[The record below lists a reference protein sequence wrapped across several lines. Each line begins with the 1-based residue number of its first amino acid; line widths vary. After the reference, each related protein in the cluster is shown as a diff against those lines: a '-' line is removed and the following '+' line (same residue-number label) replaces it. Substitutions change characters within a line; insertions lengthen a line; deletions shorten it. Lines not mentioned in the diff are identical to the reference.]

1 MPTSGRTGE
10 TCQVSGVYR
19 CQTHS
24 DNTIPLAKGD
34 QFPPMQQRDRTRN
47 HVGTGSPGLAKARP
61 APDGKRGN
69 SDRSRARAWGLAT
82 GRTFGLRYIR
92 VGS

>member
-34 QFPPMQQRDRTRN
+34 QFPPCSRGIG
-47 HVGTGSPGLAKARP
+47 HGTTWVLVH
-61 APDGKRGN
+61 
-69 SDRSRARAWGLAT
+69 RA
-82 GRTFGLRYIR
+82 
-92 VGS
+92 